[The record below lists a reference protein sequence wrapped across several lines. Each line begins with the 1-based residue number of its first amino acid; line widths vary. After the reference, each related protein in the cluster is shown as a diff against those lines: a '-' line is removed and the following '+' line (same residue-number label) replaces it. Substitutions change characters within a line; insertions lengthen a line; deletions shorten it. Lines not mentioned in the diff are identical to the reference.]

1 MVTPILDLSRTFQRL
16 SQGTVSRIDR
26 VERAYLDEVIARDG
40 WAIISTIRGFLM
52 FEPDRLDR
60 LRAHLDNKHLDASD
74 KASTIRAIA
83 STRTSDLSLR
93 KLMWRMPNGVA
104 YFNVGHTN
112 LTPPTMRAMMEMP
125 DNVKVAMLHDTI
137 PLDRPEFGGPGV
149 RTNFIDTLDTAIRF
163 ANRIVVPTEAV
174 KDAIEKR
181 IGGKGYTP
189 NFIVAPPGVHLG
201 IQPVRVERSEKP
213 YFLVLG
219 TVEDR
224 KNQSL
229 MLDLWERML
238 EKVEIDLIPDLRIV
252 GGIGQGGEAFMH
264 RLRNSPTYNRTVHF
278 HGYLPDD
285 EMKSFLAGATALL
298 YPSHAEGFGLTP
310 LEAAT
315 MGIPTVA
322 APLSAVKETLGD
334 SAVYADTEDL
344 VQWFNAIRDLANE
357 ELGASARRRA
367 ALMELALPT
376 WEAHF
381 ERVFSAI

>member
-16 SQGTVSRIDR
+16 GSGTTTRIDR

-60 LRAHLDNKHLDASD
+60 VRTHLDNKNMDASD

-83 STRTSDLSLR
+83 STRASDLSLR

-112 LTPPTMRAMMEMP
+112 LNRPTMRALMEMP
-125 DNVKVAMLHDTI
+125 DNVKAVMINDTI

-149 RTNFIDTLDTAIRF
+149 RTTFIDALDTTIRF
-163 ANRIVVPTEAV
+163 ANRVIVPSEAV
-174 KDAIEKR
+174 KDSIEAR
-181 IGGKGYTP
+181 TSGKGFHP
-189 NFIVAPPGVHLG
+189 NFIIAPPGVHLG
-201 IQPVRVERSEKP
+201 MQPVKVERSQKP

-219 TVEDR
+219 TIETR

-229 MLDLWERML
+229 MLDLWERMSD
-238 EKVEIDLIPDLRIV
+238 KVEEDLIPDLRLV
-252 GGIGQGGEAFMH
+252 GGVGHGGDSFLE
-264 RLRNSPTYNRTVHF
+264 RLRRSNVFERTVHY
-278 HGYLPDD
+278 HDNLPDD

-298 YPSHAEGFGLTP
+298 YPSHSEGFGLAP

-315 MGIPTVA
+315 MGIPT
-322 APLSAVKETLGD
+322 LSAHLPAVKETLGD
-334 SAVYADTEDL
+334 KAVYADPDDL
-344 VQWFNAIRDLANE
+344 YQWFNAIRDLANE
-357 ELGASARRRA
+357 EMADRAKRGA
-367 ALMELALPT
+367 ALMAHPVPT
-376 WEAHF
+376 WDAHF
-381 ERVFSAI
+381 ESVFAAL